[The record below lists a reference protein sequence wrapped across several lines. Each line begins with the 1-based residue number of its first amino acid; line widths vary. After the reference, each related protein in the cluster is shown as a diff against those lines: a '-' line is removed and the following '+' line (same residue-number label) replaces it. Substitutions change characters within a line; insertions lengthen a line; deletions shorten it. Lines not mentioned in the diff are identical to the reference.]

1 MAMAEQFVV
10 YYDSGTSNSRIYLLD
25 DQFQVRYTESVNVGS
40 KDTSITGS
48 NLKLLQGLKR
58 LYDGMLS
65 ATGISESQ
73 VTGIYASGMIT
84 SPYGLLEV
92 PHKVIPISV
101 EEMADSIVSFY
112 EDQLFHREICL
123 VPGLKTTGSDV
134 TMVNNMRGEEIEII
148 GTLDAL
154 REKYPGRKV
163 ALILPGSHT
172 HIALVEGDKVTGI
185 LSSMTGELFYAL
197 KTSTILSAVLSE
209 KTEGLDPDMVRL
221 GVHNLDTYGLNRA
234 IYICHAMRLFGKG
247 TPLQRKSY
255 AEGVINGGFA
265 KGLAWYCE
273 HEWQGCDTAVIVSN
287 AYMHDLYNTLLENH
301 PYIHEIDWLP
311 ISKEKSYGVE
321 GLKKLL
327 SCKKER

>member
-25 DQFQVRYTESVNVGS
+25 DQFQVRYTERVNVGS

-123 VPGLKTTGSDV
+123 VAGTEDHRQRCYDGEQYAR
-134 TMVNNMRGEEIEII
+134 RG
-148 GTLDAL
+148 D
-154 REKYPGRKV
+154 
-163 ALILPGSHT
+163 
-172 HIALVEGDKVTGI
+172 
-185 LSSMTGELFYAL
+185 
-197 KTSTILSAVLSE
+197 
-209 KTEGLDPDMVRL
+209 
-221 GVHNLDTYGLNRA
+221 
-234 IYICHAMRLFGKG
+234 
-247 TPLQRKSY
+247 
-255 AEGVINGGFA
+255 
-265 KGLAWYCE
+265 
-273 HEWQGCDTAVIVSN
+273 
-287 AYMHDLYNTLLENH
+287 
-301 PYIHEIDWLP
+301 
-311 ISKEKSYGVE
+311 
-321 GLKKLL
+321 
-327 SCKKER
+327 